1 MVLNKLMEMQD
12 VATETSLNSQLIHSI
27 MTQLRQWRSDYDDI
41 FLFDADTVPA
51 TDAAWPVVTFNVE
64 LATFMSALVAKS
76 SSSLSTDEWDFIL
89 CSLVA
94 WFQTLQSAASLS
106 HPPHSLFVMALMT
119 AVSRLLQR
127 TAVCIHNVVPQQ
139 LDTYPTSLI
148 SEWQDVFSCSVFEMA
163 LPLFVS
169 LSSAASHATRLM
181 VRVCAILVEK
191 CTLSALISFLHCSH
205 MSFVSYSSLVC

>member
-1 MVLNKLMEMQD
+1 MVLNKLLEIED
-12 VATETSLNSQLIHSI
+12 VAAETSLNSHLIHSV
-27 MTQLRQWRSDYDDI
+27 MSQLRQWRGDYDDI

-64 LATFMSALVAKS
+64 LAAFMSALVAKS
-76 SSSLSTDEWDFIL
+76 SSLLSTDEWDFIL

-106 HPPHSLFVMALMT
+106 RPPHSLCVMAVMT
-119 AVSRLLQR
+119 AVSRLLRR
-127 TAVCIHNVVPQQ
+127 TAVCIHKVVPQR
-139 LDTYPTSLI
+139 LDTYPPSLI

-169 LSSAASHATRLM
+169 LASAANDATR
-181 VRVCAILVEK
+181 ILVRICGFLAGK
-191 CTLSALISFLHCSH
+191 NVHSRRSF
-205 MSFVSYSSLVC
+205 SFYIAVTVTIVI